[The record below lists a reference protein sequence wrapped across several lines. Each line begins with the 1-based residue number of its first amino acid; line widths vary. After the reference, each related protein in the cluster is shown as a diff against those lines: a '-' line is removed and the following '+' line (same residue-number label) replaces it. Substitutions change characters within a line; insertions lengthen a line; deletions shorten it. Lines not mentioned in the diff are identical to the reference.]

1 MIKHTIKKG
10 LSTIYEKEVSNFD
23 AAGSFGSGVLGFLLS
38 TPAAITMALE
48 TAIQLLDP
56 LLPDGYIT
64 VGKSIELQHL
74 RPTLIGEKISLIVA
88 VTDVI
93 EEHVFLDIE
102 IHDTRGLVCKG
113 KHERFI
119 MSSDQLIQ
127 IAYSRAEQK

>member
-1 MIKHTIKKG
+1 MIKHSIKKG

-23 AAGSFGSGVLGFLLS
+23 AAGSFGSGVLDFLLS
-38 TPAAITMALE
+38 TPAAVTMALE

-56 LLPDGYIT
+56 LLPAGYVT
-64 VGKSIELQHL
+64 VGKSIELQH
-74 RPTLIGEKISLIVA
+74 RHPTLVGEKISLIVT
-88 VTDVI
+88 VTEVAG
-93 EEHVFLDIE
+93 EQVFLSIE
-102 IHDTRGLVCKG
+102 IHDTHGLVCKG